1 MSASIKIMYTTE
13 RAAMLSSVL
22 RKMAIA
28 SRDSARLDSDM
39 LCLPRAAGWRARCR
53 AESVVC
59 GGTPDNVGASPCGGV
74 NLSRQTLQYPGTVTF
89 ISRSTQF
96 KFLMNAMD
104 LRL

>member
-39 LCLPRAAGWRARCR
+39 LCLREPLDGERGAVLNQSSAAALQIMWAPLCVVAINAACCR
-53 AESVVC
+53 AKPSNI
-59 GGTPDNVGASPCGGV
+59 PDCLP
-74 NLSRQTLQYPGTVTF
+74 LYPGPHSSSF
-89 ISRSTQF
+89 
-96 KFLMNAMD
+96 
-104 LRL
+104 